1 MSSYQFH
8 CALVPREPPF
18 TVRITLLFSQ
28 INVSVLVTLVGSVE
42 DVANKTSTFTQVV
55 VLQYPVALAK

>member
-18 TVRITLLFSQ
+18 TVRITLLFSH
-28 INVSVLVTLVGSVE
+28 INVSVLVTPVGSVE
-42 DVANKTSTFTQVV
+42 EEANNTSTFTQVV
-55 VLQYPVALAK
+55 VLQYPFALAK